1 MTHPDGLPFPQRAWA
16 IAAIGLSITMAV
28 MDSSIANVALPTI
41 AKDLNTAP
49 SFSIWIVNG
58 YQLAIMVSL
67 LPLSALGDI
76 IGFRKVYLGGLIVFT
91 LASLACAFSTT
102 LGQLAAARVLQGFGA
117 AGITGVNIA
126 LVRFV
131 YPRQQLGRGI
141 GINAVIVAISA
152 AAGPTIAAGIL
163 AIANWPWLFA
173 VNVPLGLGA
182 LAIGWKNLPHSPL
195 SPHPFDWIS
204 AILSAVT
211 FGLLIGSID
220 LLGHGQ
226 PFGLF
231 LLEMLG
237 VAAIGYWLVR
247 RQLSLPSPL
256 LPIDLMRIP
265 VFALSV
271 GTSICS
277 FAAQMLALVSLP
289 FLFQIDLKF
298 SAIETGLFIT
308 PWPIAIGIVAPIA
321 GRLSDRYSAGLL
333 GGIGLLVFAAGLL
346 SLAFLPAAPSHFDIV
361 WRMALAGI
369 GFGFF
374 QSPNNRAMIGVA
386 PRERS
391 GGASGMLGTARLLGQ
406 TSGAAIVALL
416 FSRFDHGAPT
426 MSLIIATGFALVAA
440 CVSFARLYDQGP
452 GSGLRAA
459 NPEADPAMH
468 ARLLR
473 QTRPSTPVSP

>member
-173 VNVPLGLGA
+173 VNVPLGLA
-182 LAIGWKNLPHSPL
+182 AIAIGWKNLPHSPL

-308 PWPIAIGIVAPIA
+308 PWPIAIGIVAP
-321 GRLSDRYSAGLL
+321 
-333 GGIGLLVFAAGLL
+333 
-346 SLAFLPAAPSHFDIV
+346 
-361 WRMALAGI
+361 
-369 GFGFF
+369 
-374 QSPNNRAMIGVA
+374 
-386 PRERS
+386 
-391 GGASGMLGTARLLGQ
+391 
-406 TSGAAIVALL
+406 
-416 FSRFDHGAPT
+416 
-426 MSLIIATGFALVAA
+426 
-440 CVSFARLYDQGP
+440 
-452 GSGLRAA
+452 
-459 NPEADPAMH
+459 
-468 ARLLR
+468 
-473 QTRPSTPVSP
+473 